1 MIQLVLGPSG
11 SGKTTRMIDQANE
24 EHKSHSGHLV
34 FVDNDDSQMFRL
46 DHSVRLIN
54 MKQYH
59 IHTMDRLYGL
69 LAGMLAR
76 DFDIERVFIDGLHAE
91 VLQEGDFEENLKA
104 LVTLSSENN
113 ADFLIGLNIKPEDIP
128 KVDGIEMVDLWEA

>member
-11 SGKTTRMIDQANE
+11 SGKTTHMIDQANE

-59 IHTMDRLYGL
+59 INSMDRLYGL

-76 DFDIERVFIDGLHAE
+76 DFDIERVFIDGLYAE
-91 VLQEGDFEENLKA
+91 LLQDGGFQNNLEA
-104 LVTLSSENN
+104 LITLSAENN
-113 ADFLIGLNIKPEDIP
+113 ADFIIGLNLTPQDIP
-128 KVDGIEMVDLWEA
+128 QVDGVEIVDISEA

>member
-34 FVDNDDSQMFRL
+34 FVDTDDSQMFRL

-54 MKQYH
+54 MNQYH

-76 DFDIERVFIDGLHAE
+76 DFDIERVFIDGLHADL
-91 VLQEGDFEENLKA
+91 LQAGDFQKNLEA
-104 LVTLSSENN
+104 LITLSSENN
-113 ADFLIGLNIKPEDIP
+113 ADFIIGLNLKPGDIP
-128 KVDGIEMVDLWEA
+128 KVDGVEIVDISEA